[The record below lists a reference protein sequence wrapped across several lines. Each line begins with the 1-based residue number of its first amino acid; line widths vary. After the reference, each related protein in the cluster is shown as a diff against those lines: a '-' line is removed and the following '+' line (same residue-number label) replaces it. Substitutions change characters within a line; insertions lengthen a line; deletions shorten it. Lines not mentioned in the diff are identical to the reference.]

1 MVHMSS
7 NRLSFPKRSFLGQ
20 IANTRVVM
28 KMFSAPIERGQFAG
42 GQQRACLFT
51 YRPWTRKTFK
61 LGQQFLISLE
71 HWRQLFRAFPRD
83 ARETRPGPGLR

>member
-28 KMFSAPIERGQFAG
+28 KMFSTPIESEQFAG
-42 GQQRACLFT
+42 GQQRVSVHLPPADSQ
-51 YRPWTRKTFK
+51 TFK
-61 LGQQFLISLE
+61 LGQHILISLE
-71 HWRQLFRAFPRD
+71 HWRRLFRAFPGD
-83 ARETRPGPGLR
+83 ARETRPEPGLQ